1 MTNVYLSSTIK
12 TRYTN
17 DYQKKRRLLI
27 GEIHLSDAEWEIM
40 NCLWNKPNQKISE
53 IVIALSE
60 KKVWD
65 KHTVIT
71 LLNRMEKKGAVSF
84 ERNGRAKEYY
94 PLISQK
100 ETVKQ
105 ETEQFFERVCQGSL
119 RLMVNSFLSSKAVKK
134 EDLDELYRMLDE
146 AREGKE

>member
-1 MTNVYLSSTIK
+1 M
-12 TRYTN
+12 
-17 DYQKKRRLLI
+17 

-105 ETEQFFERVCQGSL
+105 ETE
-119 RLMVNSFLSSKAVKK
+119 AVKK

>member
-1 MTNVYLSSTIK
+1 MGDYELSVEQTES
-12 TRYTN
+12 
-17 DYQKKRRLLI
+17 
-27 GEIHLSDAEWEIM
+27 
-40 NCLWNKPNQKISE
+40 KISE

-60 KKVWD
+60 KKAWD

-71 LLNRMEKKGAVSF
+71 LLNRMEKKGAVTF

-105 ETEQFFERVCQGSL
+105 ETEQF
-119 RLMVNSFLSSKAVKK
+119 LSVFVRAVY
-134 EDLDELYRMLDE
+134 D
-146 AREGKE
+146 

>member
-1 MTNVYLSSTIK
+1 M
-12 TRYTN
+12 
-17 DYQKKRRLLI
+17 

-60 KKVWD
+60 KKAWD

-105 ETEQFFERVCQGSL
+105 ETEQFFERVCQGCL

>member
-1 MTNVYLSSTIK
+1 M
-12 TRYTN
+12 
-17 DYQKKRRLLI
+17 

-60 KKVWD
+60 KKAWD

-71 LLNRMEKKGAVSF
+71 LLNRM

>member
-1 MTNVYLSSTIK
+1 M
-12 TRYTN
+12 
-17 DYQKKRRLLI
+17 
-27 GEIHLSDAEWEIM
+27 GEIHLSDSGWEIM
-40 NCLWNKPNQKISE
+40 YCLWNKPNQKISE

-60 KKVWD
+60 KKAWD

-94 PLISQK
+94 SLISQK

>member
-1 MTNVYLSSTIK
+1 M
-12 TRYTN
+12 
-17 DYQKKRRLLI
+17 

-60 KKVWD
+60 KKAWD

-134 EDLDELYRMLDE
+134 EDLEDRKSTRLNSSHLARSRMPSS
-146 AREGKE
+146 A

>member
-1 MTNVYLSSTIK
+1 M
-12 TRYTN
+12 
-17 DYQKKRRLLI
+17 

-84 ERNGRAKEYY
+84 ERNVRAKEYY

>member
-1 MTNVYLSSTIK
+1 MG
-12 TRYTN
+12 R
-17 DYQKKRRLLI
+17 
-27 GEIHLSDAEWEIM
+27 IHLSDAEWEIM

-60 KKVWD
+60 KKAWD

-71 LLNRMEKKGAVSF
+71 LLNRMEKKGAVAF

-119 RLMVNSFLSSKAVKK
+119 RLMVNSFLGSKAVKK

>member
-1 MTNVYLSSTIK
+1 M
-12 TRYTN
+12 
-17 DYQKKRRLLI
+17 

-60 KKVWD
+60 KKAWD

-84 ERNGRAKEYY
+84 ERNVRAKEYY

>member
-17 DYQKKRRLLI
+17 DYQKKRRLLM

-60 KKVWD
+60 KKAWD

>member
-1 MTNVYLSSTIK
+1 M
-12 TRYTN
+12 
-17 DYQKKRRLLI
+17 

-60 KKVWD
+60 KKAWD

-84 ERNGRAKEYY
+84 ERWTCQRVLSVNFTKRNCKAGDRA
-94 PLISQK
+94 
-100 ETVKQ
+100 V
-105 ETEQFFERVCQGSL
+105 F
-119 RLMVNSFLSSKAVKK
+119 
-134 EDLDELYRMLDE
+134 
-146 AREGKE
+146 

>member
-1 MTNVYLSSTIK
+1 M
-12 TRYTN
+12 
-17 DYQKKRRLLI
+17 

-53 IVIALSE
+53 IVIALS
-60 KKVWD
+60 
-65 KHTVIT
+65 
-71 LLNRMEKKGAVSF
+71 EKKGAVSF

>member
-17 DYQKKRRLLI
+17 DYQKEKEVTY
-27 GEIHLSDAEWEIM
+27 GGIHLSDAEWEIM